1 MIVERFLNWA
11 ETAPTHLRA
20 KAAAAMA
27 KAYLTGRFSSTE
39 RDDAEAALT
48 LLADDPELEVRLA
61 VADMLSRSPDAPR
74 HIMTMLIAD
83 QPEVAMPVLARSPV
97 FIDAELVDIVATGS
111 PAQQIAIACRNPVS
125 AAISAAVAEVGV
137 VEAIVALLMNE
148 SAKVS
153 PPFLHRIAERHLEC
167 DEVQKQ
173 LAERDD
179 LQPGTRL
186 LLLEKAGERLRE
198 KYAAREWLPDAN
210 IDAMVREQFDKA
222 VISFA
227 ATISQSELQALIGE
241 LIRTGRL
248 STAFMLRA
256 VCLGNI
262 SMFASALSQLARV
275 PFGRVEAILGERPGN
290 AFTALYKQA
299 GLPDAA
305 YGVFADLLDAWR
317 RRIESEEEE
326 VAEKLPCLVMREVLA
341 TYRNSSNAKLDGLL
355 VLLRSIA
362 AETEREN
369 ARMEINRIAERARNR
384 ARPSLAPPGEGEV
397 ELPAE
402 LYERFA
408 VHFAEEI
415 VELESELAAEL
426 EQEIAA
432 RISADDLVIV
442 DLKPDEPGPPA
453 NDDMSAASIIR
464 YGRSKA
470 A

>member
-27 KAYLTGRFSSTE
+27 KAYLSGRFSSSE

-111 PAQQIAIACRNPVS
+111 PAQQIAIACRSPVS

-148 SAKVS
+148 SAKIS
-153 PPFLHRIAERHLEC
+153 PPFLHRIAERHLDC

-173 LAERDD
+173 LASRDD
-179 LQPGTRL
+179 LQPSTRL

-198 KYAAREWLPDAN
+198 KYSAREWLPESN

-227 ATISQSELQALIGE
+227 ATISQAELQALIGE
-241 LIRTGRL
+241 LIRTERL
-248 STAFMLRA
+248 SAAFMLRA

-262 SMFASALSQLARV
+262 SMLASALSQLSRV
-275 PFGRVEAILGERPGN
+275 PYGRVEAILSERPGN
-290 AFTALYKQA
+290 AFNALYRQA
-299 GLPDAA
+299 GLPEAA

-317 RRIESEEEE
+317 RRLENEEEE
-326 VAEKLPCLVMREVLA
+326 AAEKLPCLVMREVLA
-341 TYRNSSNAKLDGLL
+341 TYRNSGNAKLDGLL

-369 ARMEINRIAERARNR
+369 ARLEINRIAERARRR
-384 ARPSLAPPGEGEV
+384 ARPSLAPPDAM

-415 VELESELAAEL
+415 VELESQLAAEL

-432 RISADDLVIV
+432 RISAEDLVII
-442 DLKPDEPGPPA
+442 DLQPDEPGPPA
-453 NDDMSAASIIR
+453 NDDDSISSIVR

>member
-20 KAAAAMA
+20 KASSAMA
-27 KAYLTGRFSSTE
+27 KAYLTGRFSHSE
-39 RDDAEAALT
+39 RDDAEATLT

-61 VADMLSRSPDAPR
+61 VADALSRSPDAPR
-74 HIMTMLIAD
+74 HIMTTLIAD

-111 PAQQIAIACRNPVS
+111 PAQQIAIACRCPVS
-125 AAISAAVAEVGV
+125 AVICAAVAEVGV
-137 VEAIVALLMNE
+137 VEAVVALLMNE
-148 SAKVS
+148 AAKIS
-153 PPFLHRIAERHLEC
+153 PPFLHRIAERHLDC

-173 LAERDD
+173 LASRND
-179 LQPGTRL
+179 LQPRTRL

-198 KYAAREWLPDAN
+198 KYSAREWLPDAN
-210 IDAMVREQFDKA
+210 IDAMVKEQFDKA

-227 ATISQSELQALIGE
+227 ATISQAELRSLVGALIG
-241 LIRTGRL
+241 TGRL

-262 SMFASALSQLARV
+262 SMLASALSQLARV
-275 PFGRVEAILGERPGN
+275 PGGRVEAILSERPGN
-290 AFTALYKQA
+290 AFNALYRQA
-299 GLPDAA
+299 GLPAAA
-305 YGVFADLLDAWR
+305 YTVFADLLDAWR
-317 RRIESEEEE
+317 RRLESEQE
-326 VAEKLPCLVMREVLA
+326 VAAEKLPCLVMREVLA
-341 TYRNSSNAKLDGLL
+341 GYRNSANEKLDGLL

-369 ARMEINRIAERARNR
+369 ARVEINRIAERARNR
-384 ARPSLAPPGEGEV
+384 ARPSLAPPNEGEI

-408 VHFAEEI
+408 VHFADEI
-415 VELESELAAEL
+415 VDLELELAAEL
-426 EQEIAA
+426 EQDIAA
-432 RISADDLVIV
+432 RISTEDLVII
-442 DLKPDEPGPPA
+442 DLDPDEPGPAA
-453 NDDMSAASIIR
+453 NDDLNASSIVR